1 VRVGSWCTSRNETP
15 SAVARGIRM
24 KDLLVNAVDRE
35 ITIPPLSK
43 ARKGRPALPV
53 IHLEKGRVPDLS
65 NFDFDD
71 LLT

>member
-1 VRVGSWCTSRNETP
+1 
-15 SAVARGIRM
+15 M

-35 ITIPPLSK
+35 ITIPQLSK